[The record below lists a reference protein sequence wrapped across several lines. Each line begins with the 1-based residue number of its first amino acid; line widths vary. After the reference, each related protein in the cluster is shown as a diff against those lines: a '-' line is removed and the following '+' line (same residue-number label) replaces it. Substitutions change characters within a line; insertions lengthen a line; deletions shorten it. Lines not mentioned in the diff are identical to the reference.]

1 MNEEFEKSRHEFEA
15 WVDARPGRLRNRIDG
30 SGDSPLGKLMWEAW
44 QASRKQAIEVTEAM
58 QVAGAR
64 SLIDGQENRP
74 GSSWAD
80 EAKLCFEA
88 MQAEAIR
95 AMQRD

>member
-1 MNEEFEKSRHEFEA
+1 MDEEFEKWADAEGYSVKRSQNDNYRHANTEDV
-15 WVDARPGRLRNRIDG
+15 WR
-30 SGDSPLGKLMWEAW
+30 AW